1 MKQMFYTLGVFT
13 PDLTL
18 FTDASGAITLI
29 AGAFVTAL
37 AVGLAFP
44 VGRKVYRSVKSVI
57 SGA

>member
-1 MKQMFYTLGVFT
+1 MFKSLGVFT

-18 FTDASGAITLI
+18 FTDAEGAITLI
-29 AGAFVTAL
+29 AGAFIAAL

-57 SGA
+57 TGA